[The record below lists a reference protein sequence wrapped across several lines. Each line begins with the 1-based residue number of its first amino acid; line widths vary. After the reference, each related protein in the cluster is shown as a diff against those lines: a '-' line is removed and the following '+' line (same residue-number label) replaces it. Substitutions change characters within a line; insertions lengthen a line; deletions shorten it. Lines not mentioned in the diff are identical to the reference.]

1 MNVPPSLRPLS
12 GRLGAALLCAAVLP
26 CCRGPQEPVT
36 RRAATADA
44 GAVARPATP
53 RAGDAAVPDGPTG
66 SIAGV
71 VRINGPLPAPVPIPV
86 DADTARRPGCAE
98 AAQNWYA
105 RLYPVS
111 QPGPLPWAVVTADA
125 RSQAAPTRR
134 NRYANY
140 RDCHIE
146 PPVLVMSL
154 ADRLLLHAETDQ
166 HHLPKVDGMGSTIAQ
181 LLQRTEDQEKFILR
195 PGRYIL
201 HSVNFPLWMQTP
213 LLVTPN
219 WFYDQTD
226 RAGAYRITRVPV
238 GRVTVHAWYPNARE
252 ATATVEVRAGETV
265 TQDFLLTPVPSDQ
278 IAPRQPLTA
287 PDAGPV
293 IP

>member
-1 MNVPPSLRPLS
+1 MNSLPKLRPRS
-12 GRLGAALLCAAVLP
+12 GGVGGLLLLAALLP
-26 CCRGPQEPVT
+26 RCRGPSEPAVRDAGRDVGAPVRPT
-36 RRAATADA
+36 ARADA
-44 GAVARPATP
+44 GRAPA
-53 RAGDAAVPDGPTG
+53 GPTG
-66 SIAGV
+66 SITGV
-71 VRINGPLPAPVPIPV
+71 VRIAGPLPPPVPIPL
-86 DADTARRPGCAE
+86 DGPTGQRPGCAE
-98 AAQNWYA
+98 AARGWYA
-105 RLYPVS
+105 RVFPVAN
-111 QPGPLPWAVVTADA
+111 PGPLPWAVVTADA
-125 RSQAAPTRR
+125 RTQGPPQRR
-134 NRYANY
+134 NRYANFH
-140 RDCHIE
+140 DCHIE

-154 ADRLLLHAETDQ
+154 ADRLLLHADTAQ
-166 HHLPKVDGMGSTIAQ
+166 HHLPKVDGLGSTIAQ
-181 LLQRTEDQEKFILR
+181 LLQRTEDQEKFLQR

-226 RAGAYRITRVPV
+226 RLGQYRITNLPV